1 MSVVYQIEAL
11 FVLFSVV
18 LSILIRTK
26 YFWIGM
32 HMSKKRPF
40 LAGVGLNLRGVLTR
54 EIYGS
59 HPMQAKTTRK
69 SGNNFIHH
77 LLLIVVVLYA
87 KTLPASNQ
95 SQVASRKK

>member
-1 MSVVYQIEAL
+1 MSVVYQVEAL

-18 LSILIRTK
+18 VSILIRTK

-40 LAGVGLNLRGVLTR
+40 LAGVGLNLRGVFTR

-59 HPMQAKTTRK
+59 RCLLCPYDWYHMK
-69 SGNNFIHH
+69 S
-77 LLLIVVVLYA
+77 
-87 KTLPASNQ
+87 
-95 SQVASRKK
+95 

>member
-32 HMSKKRPF
+32 HMYKKIMEISPF
-40 LAGVGLNLRGVLTR
+40 WWEWVLSYVG
-54 EIYGS
+54 S
-59 HPMQAKTTRK
+59 
-69 SGNNFIHH
+69 
-77 LLLIVVVLYA
+77 
-87 KTLPASNQ
+87 
-95 SQVASRKK
+95 